1 LGRHKI
7 LPFYFWEKD
16 GKKKV
21 MDKQTQQNLLNLVK
35 DGYEQIADDFSTT
48 RDKKLWPELAKL
60 AEQVKDG
67 DSVLDAGC
75 GNGRLVK
82 AFIGKNITYIGID
95 SSEKLIK
102 KAKMNNESRIMN
114 KEFIIGSILDLKSI
128 LNEKFNFIF
137 SVAVF
142 HHLPG
147 EELRIEALKQMKERL
162 KDDGKIIISAWNLWR
177 QNKYLKLILKFF
189 WKKIIGKNKMDFGD
203 IVFDWKNNKGE
214 KVSPRYYHAFT
225 KNELTKLAGKASLK
239 IEKIS
244 KDKYNY
250 YMILVI

>member
-1 LGRHKI
+1 
-7 LPFYFWEKD
+7 
-16 GKKKV
+16 
-21 MDKQTQQNLLNLVK
+21 MDKQTEQKLLNIVK
-35 DGYEQIADDFSTT
+35 DGYEKIADDFSET
-48 RDKKLWPELAKL
+48 RNKRLWPEIMKL
-60 AEQVKDG
+60 TGLVKNG
-67 DSVLDAGC
+67 DAVLDVGC
-75 GNGRLVK
+75 GNGRLAR
-82 AFIGKNITYIGID
+82 AFEGKQIRYTGID

-114 KEFIIGSILDLKSI
+114 KEFIIGSILDLKSV

-137 SVAVF
+137 LVAVF

-162 KDDGKIIISAWNLWR
+162 KDDGKIIISVWNLWQ

-189 WKKIIGKNKMDFGD
+189 WEKIIGKNKMDFGD

-214 KVSPRYYHAFT
+214 KASLRYYHTFT

-239 IEKIS
+239 IEKIY